1 MKLLL
6 KRDEFHSDRT
16 IGQLFVGDEF
26 ECYTLED
33 VVREGPKVP
42 RETAIPTGTYEVI
55 LNESPRFKKV
65 LPRLVDVPGFTGIL
79 IHGGNGPEDTSGCI
93 LVGDEI
99 VDGRIKAGTSTPAIS
114 RLISMLLTA
123 KLKNEDIMIEVRN
136 VEKAP

>member
-6 KRDEFHSDRT
+6 KRDEFHDDCT
-16 IGQLFVGDEF
+16 IGQLFVDGEF

-33 VVREGPKVP
+33 VVRDGPKIP

-55 LNESPRFKKV
+55 LNESPRFKKI

-99 VDGRIKAGTSTPAIS
+99 VNGRIKGGTSTPAIS
-114 RLISMLLTA
+114 RLMSAMLTVL
-123 KLKNEDIMIEVRN
+123 LKNEEISIEIQEVRSA
-136 VEKAP
+136 V